1 MQAVASPTRQRDL
14 RIDVIRGLALLM
26 IFVDHMPNDLLN
38 RVTLHNF
45 GFADA
50 AEVFVLLAGYSAM
63 LAYGRSFQRDGAV
76 RGLRKV
82 AVRCARIYLFQAGL
96 LLTTLLVVEG
106 WSLHY
111 HIKPG
116 IMAPILG
123 APVKGLAHGL
133 TLSALPSYLD
143 ILPLYVVLLA
153 VFPLIYFGLRRAP
166 VLTMVLSACVW
177 AAAGRFQQL
186 DLPNWLDGHG
196 WYFDPFAWQFLF
208 AIGAVL
214 YMLTARGAG
223 SLPRNVWLVRLCV
236 AYLAFAF
243 IQGAPF
249 QDWNLPNLHPLAMAQ
264 PDKSRLNWLRIIDIL
279 CLFYITM
286 SSQAV
291 RSLTNKAWLRPLAAC
306 GQHSLEVFSLGCVLA
321 LLGRLV
327 FRTDGVSLATE
338 VGVNVVGLTAMC
350 AAALWLSHGRTVAKA
365 QQERASLPLLKQEP
379 A

>member
-223 SLPRNVWLVRLCV
+223 SLPRNTWLVRLCV

-291 RSLTNKAWLRPLAAC
+291 RSLANKAWLRPLAAC

-365 QQERASLPLLKQEP
+365 QQERASMPLLKREP

>member
-1 MQAVASPTRQRDL
+1 MHTAFPPRQRDL
-14 RIDVIRGLALLM
+14 RIDVVRGLALLM

-63 LAYGRSFQRDGAV
+63 LAYGRSFQRDGAAQ
-76 RGLRKV
+76 GLRKV

-96 LLTTLLVVEG
+96 LLATLLVVEG
-106 WSLHY
+106 WSRYY
-111 HIKPG
+111 HMKPG

-153 VFPLIYFGLRRAP
+153 AFPLVYAGLRRSPLLALA
-166 VLTMVLSACVW
+166 VSALVW
-177 AAAGRFQQL
+177 AAAGRFHGL
-186 DLPNWLDGHG
+186 NLPNWVDGKG

-208 AIGAVL
+208 TIGAALQV
-214 YMLTARGAG
+214 LTARNGG
-223 SLPRNVWLVRLCV
+223 SLPRNPWAVRFCV

-243 IQGAPF
+243 VQGASF
-249 QDWNLPNLHPLAMAQ
+249 HDWGLPDLHPLAMGA
-264 PDKSRLNWLRIIDIL
+264 PDKSRLDWLRIVDIL
-279 CLFYITM
+279 CLFYLTM

-291 RSLTNKAWLRPLAAC
+291 RRWADKAWVRPLAAC
-306 GQHSLEVFSLGCVLA
+306 GQHSLEVFSLGCMLA
-321 LLGRLV
+321 LFGRLV

-338 VGVNVVGLTAMC
+338 IGVNVVGLTAMC
-350 AAALWLSHGRTVAKA
+350 AAALWLSHGRNAARAA
-365 QQERASLPLLKQEP
+365 QEGAAGMRRLKGEP

>member
-291 RSLTNKAWLRPLAAC
+291 RSLANKAWLRPLAAC

-365 QQERASLPLLKQEP
+365 QQERASLPLLKREP